1 MSAITVSDF
10 PAQITLDIYQG
21 DTVTRDVTIR
31 EDGSLVNVS
40 ADAFSMRIIDHRGT
54 VLHTLAI
61 GSGIAH
67 VSTGVVRFTISAA
80 QTEAFTAPKIIT
92 DFEWTR
98 ASDGRVKTL
107 FRTSGKVVTD
117 VTP

>member
-1 MSAITVSDF
+1 MSAISISDF
-10 PAQITLDIYQG
+10 PAQITLDIYKG
-21 DTVTRDVTIR
+21 DTVTRDVVIR
-31 EDGSLVNVS
+31 VDGTLVDVS

-67 VSTGVVRFTISAA
+67 VSTGRVRFTVTATQSAA
-80 QTEAFTAPKIIT
+80 FTTKKIKT

-98 ASDGRVKTL
+98 ASDSMVKTL
-107 FRTSGKVVTD
+107 FRTSGD
-117 VTP
+117 VISDITP

>member
-1 MSAITVSDF
+1 MSAISISDF

-31 EDGSLVNVS
+31 EDGSLVDVS
-40 ADAFSMRIIDHRGT
+40 ADAFSMRIIDGRGT

-61 GSGIAH
+61 GTGIAH
-67 VSTGVVRFTISAA
+67 VSTGKVRFTITAA
-80 QTEAFTAPKIIT
+80 QTEAFTAAKVVT

-107 FRTSGKVVTD
+107 FRSSGKVITD

>member
-1 MSAITVSDF
+1 MSAISISDF
-10 PAQITLDIYQG
+10 PAQITLDIYKG

-31 EDGSLVNVS
+31 EGGDLVDVS
-40 ADAFSMRIIDHRGT
+40 ADAFSMRIIDNRGT

-80 QTEAFTAPKIIT
+80 QTGAFTAPKIAT

-107 FRTSGKVVTD
+107 FRSSGKVITD
-117 VTP
+117 ITP